1 MVEFAAPWAWL
12 LLLPILLLYTGL
24 QRRITG
30 VNVLAV
36 PGLSHLKAGMSP
48 RVWLHWLPSALQLA
62 GLICCVVA
70 LARPRVPHRSVSV
83 ESEGLDIMLAVDT
96 SGSMRQDD
104 FRSSGQAVNRLQVA
118 KGVMTQ
124 FIESRP
130 HDRIGVVVFGEEAFT
145 QVPLTLDHET
155 LVQALN
161 GVEIGVAGDRGTAI
175 GSALAVASKRLKDL
189 EAPDRV
195 LILLT
200 DGENN
205 AGRITPMEAAEAA
218 AALDITV
225 YSIGVGSNRRRPLDL
240 LRGSGGPDDRGL
252 TSIAEVTGGKYFRAT
267 DTSSLQRIYATI
279 DQLEPSP
286 AEVRELVDYE
296 EQFRDWLIPGLLLL
310 FGSLL
315 LGRTVLRKGP

>member
-1 MVEFAAPWAWL
+1 MVEFATPAAWL
-12 LLLPILLLYTGL
+12 LLVPVVLLYTGL
-24 QRRITG
+24 QRWLTG
-30 VNVLAV
+30 RNVLAV
-36 PGLSHLKAGMSP
+36 PSFQHLRGGASP
-48 RVWLHWLPSALQLA
+48 RVLLHWVPAFLQLI
-62 GLICCVVA
+62 GLVCVVVA

-83 ESEGLDIMLAVDT
+83 ESDGLDIILAVDT

-104 FRSSGQAVNRLQVA
+104 FRSNGLPVNRLQVA

-124 FIESRP
+124 FIDNRP

-145 QVPLTLDHET
+145 QIPLTLDHTT
-155 LVQALN
+155 LIEALN
-161 GVEIGVAGDRGTAI
+161 SVEIGIAGDRGTAI

-205 AGRITPMEAAEAA
+205 AGRISPMEAAEAA

-225 YSIGVGSNRRRPLDL
+225 YSIGVASKRRRGLGL
-240 LRGSGGPDDRGL
+240 LNRNGGPDDQGL
-252 TSIAEVTGGKYFRAT
+252 TQIAEVTGGKYFRAT
-267 DTSSLQRIYATI
+267 DTSSLKRIYATI
-279 DQLEPSP
+279 DELEPSP

-296 EQFRDWLIPGLLLL
+296 EQFRNWLIPGLICLALS
-310 FGSLL
+310 FL